1 MHAIIGVYN
10 FKNHP
15 GPGGGPLKFFF
26 RFWIHFTKNIFI
38 SSKNIFFPNH
48 IFFLRTNIPLTNFYR
63 KTNFKR
69 GGIIFQ

>member
-26 RFWIHFTKNIFI
+26 VFDTFYQKYIY
-38 SSKNIFFPNH
+38 
-48 IFFLRTNIPLTNFYR
+48 FL
-63 KTNFKR
+63 
-69 GGIIFQ
+69 